1 MKLELI
7 KKNKQKLLVDFNKF
21 KSVMSLKNDLK
32 TKWGFNPDQINKT
45 LNKYSGQLFMY
56 SPEHA
61 AIMFEL
67 LERHLKP
74 MSKHERSGYIAS
86 KKLNYIRLGDSNA
99 PEFLFTCAFN
109 FLLAGTIY
117 VSLSF
122 DLKFIICYFII
133 VFGLIT
139 CFLKS
144 TTKPTFYK
152 EILTAIENSLSTD
165 FCN

>member
-7 KKNKQKLLVDFNKF
+7 KKNKKKLLVDFNKF
-21 KSVMSLKNDLK
+21 KSVMSFKNDLK

-86 KKLNYIRLGDSNA
+86 KKMNYIRLGDSNA
-99 PEFLFTCAFN
+99 RPHREFCVSDFRQNQEYHVFNVHAGAYSPCLHLSRKVGTVCAPY
-109 FLLAGTIY
+109 A
-117 VSLSF
+117 
-122 DLKFIICYFII
+122 
-133 VFGLIT
+133 
-139 CFLKS
+139 
-144 TTKPTFYK
+144 
-152 EILTAIENSLSTD
+152 A
-165 FCN
+165 

>member
-7 KKNKQKLLVDFNKF
+7 KKNKKKLLVDFNKF
-21 KSVMSLKNDLK
+21 KSVMSFKNDLK

-86 KKLNYIRLGDSNA
+86 KKMNYIRLGDSNA

-109 FLLAGTIY
+109 FG
-117 VSLSF
+117 
-122 DLKFIICYFII
+122 
-133 VFGLIT
+133 
-139 CFLKS
+139 
-144 TTKPTFYK
+144 PT
-152 EILTAIENSLSTD
+152 EN
-165 FCN
+165 FV